1 MPILKDMQVQ
11 YITNESGERS
21 SVILSIEDFE
31 SLLEDLEDLAII
43 AERRDELT
51 ISHEK
56 LKEDLKKD
64 GLLPNKKKKIGSQR
78 T

>member
-43 AERRDELT
+43 AKRRDEPT
-51 ISHEK
+51 ITHEN
-56 LKEDLKKD
+56 LKKD
-64 GLLPNKKKKIGSQR
+64 GLLPD
-78 T
+78 

>member
-31 SLLEDLEDLAII
+31 SLLEDLEDLAIL
-43 AERRDELT
+43 AERRDETT
-51 ISHEK
+51 ISHEN
-56 LKEDLKKD
+56 LKKELRKD
-64 GLLPNKKKKIGSQR
+64 DLLPD
-78 T
+78 

>member
-43 AERRDELT
+43 AKRRDEPT
-51 ISHEK
+51 ITHEN
-56 LKEDLKKD
+56 LKKELKKD
-64 GLLPNKKKKIGSQR
+64 GLLPD
-78 T
+78 